1 VATVED
7 CRQALDSLTS
17 RILELNPEER
27 AAHLVDRNVSCRVT
41 DLGVTFLTRIG
52 PDGADPV
59 RESNGSDPKA
69 QIRMTA
75 KSGDLI
81 ALAAD
86 PGTFAKAWLTGRIK
100 IEASLSDIF
109 RLRKLL

>member
-1 VATVED
+1 MASVED

-17 RILELNPEER
+17 RILDLSPEER
-27 AAHLVDRNVSCRVT
+27 AAHLADRNVSCRVT

-59 RESNGSDPKA
+59 RESNGLDPRA
-69 QIRMTA
+69 QIRMAA
-75 KSGDLI
+75 KSDDLI

-86 PGTFAKAWLTGRIK
+86 PGTFAKGWLTGRIK